1 VRNEAACP
9 SPDWQLA
16 NDRAWRGSLHSARY
30 GTQTT
35 HNQTFGSVAEL
46 PESGRSFMFW
56 SSADPGRERSVAVLQ
71 MIAGKQTSNGVAVS
85 REVYCTAG
93 ARTARRSTSA

>member
-1 VRNEAACP
+1 VGAKLPVRGFPTN
-9 SPDWQLA
+9 
-16 NDRAWRGSLHSARY
+16 ARFAVTPK
-30 GTQTT
+30 TQKP
-35 HNQTFGSVAEL
+35 TFGSVAE
-46 PESGRSFMFW
+46 PPSNGRSFMFW